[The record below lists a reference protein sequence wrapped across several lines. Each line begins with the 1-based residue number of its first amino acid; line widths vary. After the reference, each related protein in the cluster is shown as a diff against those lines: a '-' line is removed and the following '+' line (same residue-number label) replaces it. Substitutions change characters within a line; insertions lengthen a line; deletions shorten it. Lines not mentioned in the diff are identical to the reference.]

1 MEKHI
6 TIVAALQI
14 GWSILHLV
22 LGFFLL
28 ILLGT
33 LGGISG
39 DDEAMVILPLI
50 GILLGGAIIILSALG
65 IIGGFGLLKYRNW
78 ARRLIL
84 ILSALDLL
92 NIPLGTALAIY
103 TIWVLV
109 QTETAD
115 LFGRQTA
122 QAAA

>member
-1 MEKHI
+1 MEKHV

-39 DDEAMVILPLI
+39 DEEAMVILPLL
-50 GILLGGAIIILSALG
+50 GILLGGTIIILSALG
-65 IIGGFGLLKYRNW
+65 IMGGFGLLKYRNW
-78 ARRLIL
+78 ARILIL

-109 QTETAD
+109 QGETAQ
-115 LFGRQTA
+115 LFGKQPA
-122 QAAA
+122 LAAS